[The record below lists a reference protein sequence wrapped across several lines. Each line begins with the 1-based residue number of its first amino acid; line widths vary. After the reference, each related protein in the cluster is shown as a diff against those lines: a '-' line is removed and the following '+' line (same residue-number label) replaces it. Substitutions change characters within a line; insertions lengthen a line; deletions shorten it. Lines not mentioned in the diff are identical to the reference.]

1 MKRNKRRNKKERR
14 DPQTDRDPVYMNA
27 AFNESAGNRVDLHG
41 DEGINSDGYYESV
54 INTRFGGE
62 TDDHAYEQPFT
73 HEIQSHYMAL
83 NPLDRTNEEN
93 AYQSL
98 QETNLAPQ

>member
-1 MKRNKRRNKKERR
+1 MKRNKRINKKERR

-98 QETNLAPQ
+98 QETN

>member
-1 MKRNKRRNKKERR
+1 MKRNKRINKKERR

-27 AFNESAGNRVDLHG
+27 AFNESGKRVDLQG
-41 DEGINSDGYYESV
+41 DEGINSDGYYEPV
-54 INTRFGGE
+54 INTRPGGE
-62 TDDHAYEQPFT
+62 TNDHGYEQPFP
-73 HEIQSHYMAL
+73 HEIQSPYMAL

-98 QETNLAPQ
+98 QETNLALQ

>member
-27 AFNESAGNRVDLHG
+27 AFNESGNRVDLQG
-41 DEGINSDGYYESV
+41 DEGINSDGYYEPV
-54 INTRFGGE
+54 INTRPGGE
-62 TDDHAYEQPFT
+62 TNDHGYEQPFP